1 MFNQNNSER
10 NLNASQNVIS
20 FLYGNMNAHDLELYS
35 IPNIPWFCSLSATMS
50 LETIECNSS
59 LWVLILGQSKFWNTP

>member
-20 FLYGNMNAHDLELYS
+20 FLYSDMNAYDLELYS
-35 IPNIPWFCSLSATMS
+35 IPNIP
-50 LETIECNSS
+50 
-59 LWVLILGQSKFWNTP
+59 